1 MRTWFSK
8 ASMEHEVD
16 VALNGIT
23 EGWVANERKVAL
35 PPPPRRAARGIRLL
49 HQGGDLLLHRGC
61 LISSPPS

>member
-1 MRTWFSK
+1 V
-8 ASMEHEVD
+8 EHEVGVDLDD
-16 VALNGIT
+16 VV
-23 EGWVANERKVAL
+23 EGWVAVERKVALERNVAL